1 MKRTLLIAA
10 MAAFTL
16 AQASF
21 SHAAGADDEKKVLV
35 QRVLPLFHIEDSA
48 IMVVQRQGA
57 DAMRQANTAL
67 QGRLTAEKQ
76 DATMKSIAVDVQK
89 YIDEATPIAR
99 ANAIKLKAPTVAPML
114 MEHFSAE
121 ELRQLVAF
129 LESPVKKKFEAL
141 LPEMQRTYGEKVA
154 EASRG
159 AIDPKIKT
167 MTTEVATK
175 MRAAVMVSQ

>member
-10 MAAFTL
+10 MAAFTIIHVPL
-16 AQASF
+16 
-21 SHAAGADDEKKVLV
+21 SHAAGPDDEKKVLV
-35 QRVLPLFHIEDSA
+35 QRVLPLFHIEDTA
-48 IMVVQRQGA
+48 IIAVQRQGA
-57 DAMRQANTAL
+57 EAMRQANTAL

-76 DATMKSIAVDVQK
+76 DATMKSISLDVQK

-99 ANAIKLKAPTVAPML
+99 ANALKLKEPTVAPML
-114 MEHFSAE
+114 MENFSAE
-121 ELRQLVAF
+121 ELRQLVVF

-141 LPEMQRTYGEKVA
+141 LPTIQKTYGDKVA

-159 AIDPKIKT
+159 AIDPKIDA
-167 MTTEVATK
+167 MTRSVGTK

>member
-16 AQASF
+16 AHASF
-21 SHAAGADDEKKVLV
+21 SHAAGADDEKKALV
-35 QRVLPLFHIEDSA
+35 QHVLPLFHIEDSP
-48 IMVVQRQGA
+48 IMLVQRQGA

-67 QGRLTAEKQ
+67 QGRLTHEKQ
-76 DATMKSIAVDVQK
+76 EATMKSIAVDVQK

-99 ANAIKLKAPTVAPML
+99 ANALKLKEPTVAPIL
-114 MEHFSAE
+114 MANFSAE

-129 LESPVKKKFEAL
+129 LDSPVKKKFEAL
-141 LPEMQRTYGEKVA
+141 LPTIEKTYGEKVA
-154 EASRG
+154 DASRA

-167 MTTEVATK
+167 LTTEVATK
-175 MRAAVMVSQ
+175 MRAAVMLSQ

>member
-16 AQASF
+16 AHAPF
-21 SHAAGADDEKKVLV
+21 SHAAGADDEKKALV
-35 QRVLPLFHIEDSA
+35 QHILPLFHIEDSA

-57 DAMRQANTAL
+57 EAMRQAQTAL

-76 DATMKSIAVDVQK
+76 EATMKAIAVDVQK
-89 YIDEATPIAR
+89 YMDEATPIAR
-99 ANAIKLKAPTVAPML
+99 TNALKLKEPTVAPML
-114 MEHFSAE
+114 MENFSAE
-121 ELRQLVAF
+121 ELRQLVMF

-141 LPEMQRTYGEKVA
+141 LPTIQKTYGDKVA

-159 AIDPKIKT
+159 AIDPKIDV
-167 MTTEVATK
+167 MTRGVATK
-175 MRAAVMVSQ
+175 MRAAVMGSQ

>member
-16 AQASF
+16 AHAPLG
-21 SHAAGADDEKKVLV
+21 HAAGADDEKKVLV
-35 QRVLPLFHIEDSA
+35 QRVLPLFHIEDA
-48 IMVVQRQGA
+48 PVITVQQQGA
-57 DAMRQANTAL
+57 EALRQANTAL
-67 QGRLTAEKQ
+67 QGRLTGEKQ
-76 DATMKSIAVDVQK
+76 TATMKSIAVDVQK

-99 ANAIKLKAPTVAPML
+99 NNALKLKEPTVAPIL
-114 MEHFSAE
+114 MENFTAE

-129 LESPVKKKFEAL
+129 FESPVKKKFEAL
-141 LPEMQRTYGEKVA
+141 LPTIQKTYGEKVA

-167 MTTEVATK
+167 MSNDVATK
-175 MRAAVMVSQ
+175 MRAAVMTSQ